1 VCFLLALAACKS
13 RKLNI
18 AQGDEIG
25 SSMIDDA
32 FHKLAESRL
41 RYIRSSL
48 RRSPDEV
55 AWDMTRDRFQVYKE
69 EFGTE
74 NSNTQEL
81 KKLVV
86 PGLPEDFDYGTTIK
100 NGKMIITK

>member
-1 VCFLLALAACKS
+1 VC
-13 RKLNI
+13 RKPTVLTT

-41 RYIRSSL
+41 RYIKSSL
-48 RRSPDEV
+48 RRSPEEV
-55 AWDMTRDRFQVYKE
+55 AWDMARDRFQAHKE

-74 NSNTQEL
+74 NSNNQEL
-81 KKLVV
+81 KKIVV
-86 PGLPEDFDYGTTIK
+86 PGLPEDFNYGTTIK
-100 NGKMIITK
+100 AGKMIITK

>member
-1 VCFLLALAACKS
+1 MLTT
-13 RKLNI
+13 

-41 RYIRSSL
+41 RCIKSSL

-55 AWDMTRDRFQVYKE
+55 AWDMTKDRFQTHKE

-74 NSNTQEL
+74 NSNNQEL
-81 KKLVV
+81 KKIVV

-100 NGKMIITK
+100 SGKMIITK

>member
-1 VCFLLALAACKS
+1 MLTTAE
-13 RKLNI
+13 
-18 AQGDEIG
+18 GDEIG

-48 RRSPDEV
+48 RRSTDDV
-55 AWDMTRDRFQVYKE
+55 AWDMARDRFQIHKE

-74 NSNTQEL
+74 NSNAQER
-81 KKLVV
+81 KMIVV
-86 PGLPEDFDYGTTIK
+86 PGLPEDFQYGTSIK

>member
-1 VCFLLALAACKS
+1 VC
-13 RKLNI
+13 RKPGVLTA
-18 AQGDEIG
+18 AQGEEIG

-32 FHKLAESRL
+32 FHKLAEGRL

-48 RRSPDEV
+48 RRSPEEV
-55 AWDMTRDRFQVYKE
+55 AWDMTRDRFQILKE

-74 NSNTQEL
+74 NSNNQDL
-81 KKLVV
+81 KKIAV
-86 PGLPEDFDYGTTIK
+86 PGVPEDFDYGTTIK

>member
-1 VCFLLALAACKS
+1 MLEAHTTDYS
-13 RKLNI
+13 
-18 AQGDEIG
+18 QGDEIG

-41 RYIRSSL
+41 KYIRSSL

-55 AWDMTRDRFQVYKE
+55 AWDMTRDRFQAYKE

-74 NSNTQEL
+74 NSNNQEL
-81 KKLVV
+81 KKIVV

-100 NGKMIITK
+100 SGKMIITK